1 MEQAPRLEIEQ
12 LNPIFDGTLA
22 HEAPDKTLVENKMTS
37 GLGIGSPAPS
47 IELQAWLRGDPLSN
61 FQPGKICILN
71 FFSTTCTG
79 CGPAL
84 SRLAQLQEEYSD
96 MGVELIGV
104 AANEEA
110 ATADEA
116 LAQVDAWVAKWLPNT
131 KIRIGFDHSGEMA
144 KHWMK
149 ASLTF
154 HVPRAF
160 VIDLDGSIASIGDP
174 DELKF
179 ILPRV
184 IDGSWRASAEA
195 KNAEK
200 ARIAKGES
208 EVSYNALRDRLRA
221 ATEIEDWKTALAAIE
236 EGINRFPDRISLWQW
251 RVALTRRMRDME
263 AGWIA
268 LGQFARTAIERN
280 SEDWLLAAMQQ
291 LFVWYDYSGLP
302 SAERFS
308 MGEELSQRIR
318 RLWPEHNSPFRY
330 DSYLAI
336 ALYYHESGDNDRAVD
351 LIEQALKFVDAESL
365 PDVEKRERLGRLLH
379 ILAEYKGEQV
389 CDGGICVPPRKQS

>member
-1 MEQAPRLEIEQ
+1 
-12 LNPIFDGTLA
+12 
-22 HEAPDKTLVENKMTS
+22 
-37 GLGIGSPAPS
+37 
-47 IELQAWLRGDPLSN
+47 
-61 FQPGKICILN
+61 
-71 FFSTTCTG
+71 
-79 CGPAL
+79 
-84 SRLAQLQEEYSD
+84 
-96 MGVELIGV
+96 
-104 AANEEA
+104 
-110 ATADEA
+110 
-116 LAQVDAWVAKWLPNT
+116 
-131 KIRIGFDHSGEMA
+131 MA

-251 RVALTRRMRDME
+251 RVALIRRMRDME

>member
-1 MEQAPRLEIEQ
+1 
-12 LNPIFDGTLA
+12 
-22 HEAPDKTLVENKMTS
+22 
-37 GLGIGSPAPS
+37 
-47 IELQAWLRGDPLSN
+47 
-61 FQPGKICILN
+61 
-71 FFSTTCTG
+71 
-79 CGPAL
+79 
-84 SRLAQLQEEYSD
+84 
-96 MGVELIGV
+96 
-104 AANEEA
+104 
-110 ATADEA
+110 
-116 LAQVDAWVAKWLPNT
+116 
-131 KIRIGFDHSGEMA
+131 MA

-280 SEDWLLAAMQQ
+280 SEDWLLEAMVQ
-291 LFVWYDYSGLP
+291 LFNSKYDYSLFP
-302 SAERFS
+302 SSDRMS
-308 MGEELSQRIR
+308 LGKELSDRILTITR
-318 RLWPEHNSPFRY
+318 TQDAVSRAQSFALIARY
-330 DSYLAI
+330 H
-336 ALYYHESGDNDRAVD
+336 HESGENDLATEFA
-351 LIEQALKFVDAESL
+351 EQALDLLYSASF
-365 PDVEKRERLGRLLH
+365 PDERKQQLLEY
-379 ILAEYKGEQV
+379 LLEALEEYKG
-389 CDGGICVPPRKQS
+389 